1 MQARQASPAPP
12 PHTLGPK
19 RPVAFAILPAVLY
32 ALSAP
37 FAKLLLAHA
46 DPGMMAAFLYLGA
59 GLGVWLLLPLQKR
72 LQLHVPE
79 LPLTMRDLPYIIAMI
94 VLDIA
99 APILLLFGLQR
110 TTAANA
116 SLLNNFEIVATSLI
130 ALLLFREK
138 IKPRLW
144 LAIALVSLASFIL
157 SFENLSSLAFS
168 PGSLLV
174 LAAAVAWG
182 FENSCTRMLSAKNP
196 LHITI
201 IKGLG
206 SGTGAF
212 LVANLAGE
220 ILPALPTLAL
230 ILLLGFVAYGLSIL
244 FYIYAQRDLGAA
256 KTSTFYAVAPFI
268 GVVLSFIFFRNMPRG
283 SFFVALA
290 LMLIGTYFAATDR
303 RRAA

>member
-1 MQARQASPAPP
+1 MQARQASPAQSANS
-12 PHTLGPK
+12 HGPK
-19 RPVAFAILPAVLY
+19 RPVAFAILAAALY

-59 GLGVWLLLPLQKR
+59 GLGVWMLLPLQKR
-72 LQLHVPE
+72 LQLQVPE
-79 LPLTMRDLPYIIAMI
+79 LPLTTRDLPYVIAMI

-110 TTAANA
+110 TAAANA

-182 FENSCTRMLSAKNP
+182 FENNCTRMLSAKNP